1 MRREAPQKLLDY
13 VPLAFPA
20 IMLTVFF
27 VIPFGTM
34 IAVSFFQRQ
43 QGGFYTP
50 AFVLSNYERFASL
63 FFANVLG
70 FSLMLAVL
78 VAICCVAIGVPFTYL
93 LTRMSRRAQIVWM
106 VALLSVLSLSEVIIG
121 FAWSTLFSRT
131 AGITN
136 LLVALG
142 LMEKAVALSPGF
154 PAVLTAMVYQ
164 ALPYTILVLYPALVR
179 LDPTLTEAARTL
191 GASPL
196 RAFFTVVVP
205 ALRATILATLIMVF
219 IFALGSYLAAPDPW
233 PTAALDTVGADHRPG
248 DLPVQ
253 HAVRSGHGRIPR
265 ACHARHG
272 RADAVCRPQAGGRR
286 MSLFLR
292 RFYFVLVGLFLAA
305 PLIVVAGVSV
315 NARQT
320 LAFPPQGFSL
330 AWYVEIF
337 ADTGWRN
344 ALFASL
350 TLATLSAALAVAI
363 ALPLSWF
370 LWRRI
375 APWANIFQLLGI
387 APFTLPPV
395 ITALG
400 LLTFWATTGFY
411 GQPWTAVISHA
422 IFFVTL
428 PLVTLSLG
436 FSAIDRSLVEAAA
449 TMGADDRTIFRTVV
463 LPLITPYL
471 VSGYAFAFVLS
482 LNEYI
487 VAYMTVG
494 FTMETL
500 PIKIFNAL
508 RYGYTPTMAS
518 VTVLFVV
525 LAAVIYS
532 LIARYGDLLK
542 LLGANSEEKP

>member
-1 MRREAPQKLLDY
+1 
-13 VPLAFPA
+13 
-20 IMLTVFF
+20 
-27 VIPFGTM
+27 
-34 IAVSFFQRQ
+34 
-43 QGGFYTP
+43 
-50 AFVLSNYERFASL
+50 
-63 FFANVLG
+63 
-70 FSLMLAVL
+70 
-78 VAICCVAIGVPFTYL
+78 
-93 LTRMSRRAQIVWM
+93 MS
-106 VALLSVLSLSEVIIG
+106 
-121 FAWSTLFSRT
+121 
-131 AGITN
+131 
-136 LLVALG
+136 
-142 LMEKAVALSPGF
+142 
-154 PAVLTAMVYQ
+154 
-164 ALPYTILVLYPALVR
+164 
-179 LDPTLTEAARTL
+179 
-191 GASPL
+191 
-196 RAFFTVVVP
+196 
-205 ALRATILATLIMVF
+205 
-219 IFALGSYLAAPDPW
+219 
-233 PTAALDTVGADHRPG
+233 H
-248 DLPVQ
+248 
-253 HAVRSGHGRIPR
+253 
-265 ACHARHG
+265 
-272 RADAVCRPQAGGRR
+272 
-286 MSLFLR
+286 FLR
-292 RFYFVLVGLFLAA
+292 RIYFALVGLFLAA

-315 NARQT
+315 NAKQT

-350 TLATLSAALAVAI
+350 MLALLSAALAVAI
-363 ALPLSWF
+363 ALPLAWF

-400 LLTFWATTGFY
+400 LLTFWAATGFY
-411 GQPWTAVISHA
+411 GHPWTAVVSHA

-518 VTVLFVV
+518 VTVLFVI

-542 LLGANSEEKP
+542 LLGANPGEKR